1 MADHECRKITHWP
14 PVLNPPPKVS
24 FGIKLFKCKHVRYQV
39 SHVMRKPVYAICKQQ
54 RLRSDCAS
62 TQSDQQ
68 FCGSLLCSIIPIVAK
83 PKVSSLSLV
92 SVVEQTS
99 LSLTWSHT
107 TEDRFSE
114 IKLVLMRALTLSM
127 YSCCGRGHCQCLQQ
141 LHEGVAVAGRTNIG
155 ST

>member
-14 PVLNPPPKVS
+14 PVLNPPSKVS

-127 YSCCGRGHCQCLQQ
+127 YSCCGHCQCLQQ